1 MFLNKVV
8 DDAKLVQEIY
18 QSSRFKRYVMFMA
31 GLMILGVSFNL
42 FILPSEM
49 VFGVTGIAVMLN
61 SLLGI
66 DPSYL
71 IFIFNMILLVASFV
85 YLGKETTAYTIV
97 GSILYPVF
105 VALTSSLTIDLGNTE
120 PVVIAL
126 TGAALAGIADGLIY
140 RAGFTTGGTSVL
152 KQIVAK
158 YGKKSMGQAT
168 LYVESVIV
176 LCGVFT
182 FGWQSFIY
190 STIALITISTITDK
204 VMLGSSRYKSFQ
216 IITNKEKEIRQF
228 ILRQFNRGVAVI
240 DNKSDELGKNK
251 YVVFCTVQ
259 TKEYFLLKEAIKRID
274 KDASFI
280 VTDTYEVNGLN

>member
-18 QSSRFKRYVMFMA
+18 QSSRFKRYVMFMT

-140 RAGFTTGGTSVL
+140 RAGFITGGTSVL

-251 YVVFCTVQ
+251 YVIFCTVQ

>member
-18 QSSRFKRYVMFMA
+18 QSSRFKRYVMFMT

-216 IITNKEKEIRQF
+216 IITNKEKERKQ
-228 ILRQFNRGVAVI
+228 N
-240 DNKSDELGKNK
+240 
-251 YVVFCTVQ
+251 
-259 TKEYFLLKEAIKRID
+259 
-274 KDASFI
+274 
-280 VTDTYEVNGLN
+280 